1 MDETAPNGN
10 FMGENRPTETQRHP
24 NGAKRTAR
32 YVGYVG
38 LILVP
43 FVSFLLG
50 LTVGYGQARQDAT
63 SWYGPTGSGS
73 VVNDGS
79 GQRLSGAPKI
89 DLRLFWESLSKVE
102 SLYID
107 PSKINY
113 ANIAYGAIKGM
124 ISTLDDPYTSF
135 MTPDESEAFND
146 VLNGDLEGIG
156 AEMAERDGN
165 LVVVAPLKGS
175 PAEKAGI
182 MAGDVVYK
190 IDAQPVAGLS
200 LTEAVSRI
208 RGKPGTSVTL
218 TIIRGEGEEPFD
230 VSIQRQAIKVPSVE
244 LQWLEGNYALVIV
257 SQFGSETAKEFEK
270 AVNQLLIRKPK
281 GVIVD
286 LRNNGGGYL
295 NAATELGSE
304 FINNGIISVIRK
316 RLPDGSWDQE
326 VQRAN
331 GNARLSTMPLV
342 VLINEG
348 SASASEIFA
357 GAIHDHGRGQL
368 VGDKSFGKGTVQDL
382 IPLSDGSTLRITT
395 AQWLTPNGINVHK
408 IGIQPDVAIPLDPE
422 QKEKDGKLVDLQLAK
437 ALEVLKGEKPAN

>member
-10 FMGENRPTETQRHP
+10 FVGENRPQETQRQP

-50 LTVGYGQARQDAT
+50 LTVGYGQAQQDAT

-89 DLRLFWESLSKVE
+89 DLRLFWESLEKVE
-102 SLYID
+102 ARYID

-113 ANIAYGAIKGM
+113 AAMAYGAVKGM
-124 ISTLDDPYTSF
+124 LSTLDDPYTDF
-135 MTPDESEAFND
+135 MTPDESDTFND
-146 VLNGDLEGIG
+146 VMSGDLEGIG
-156 AEMAERDGN
+156 AEMAERDGH
-165 LVVVAPLKGS
+165 LIVVSPLKGS

-190 IDAQPVAGLS
+190 IDAQPVAGLA

-257 SQFGSETAKEFEK
+257 SQFGDETTREFGK
-270 AVNQLLIRKPK
+270 IVNQLLIKKPN
-281 GVIVD
+281 GILLD
-286 LRNNGGGYL
+286 LRNNGGGRL
-295 NAATELGSE
+295 TTATDLGSE
-304 FINNGIISVIRK
+304 FISNGIITIIKK
-316 RLPDGSWDQE
+316 RLSDGTWE
-326 VQRAN
+326 EEIQRTT
-331 GNARLSTMPLV
+331 GTGRLQNTPLV
-342 VLINEG
+342 ILVNEG
-348 SASASEIFA
+348 SASASEILA
-357 GAIHDHGRGQL
+357 GAIRDHGRGKL
-368 VGDKSFGKGTVQDL
+368 VGEKTFGKGTVQDL
-382 IPLSDGSTLRITT
+382 ISLSDGSTLRITT
-395 AQWLTPNGINVHK
+395 AHWLTPNGVDINK
-408 IGIQPDVAIPLDPE
+408 EGIAPDVAIALDPE
-422 QKEKDGKLVDLQLAK
+422 LKEKDGKLVDLQLAK